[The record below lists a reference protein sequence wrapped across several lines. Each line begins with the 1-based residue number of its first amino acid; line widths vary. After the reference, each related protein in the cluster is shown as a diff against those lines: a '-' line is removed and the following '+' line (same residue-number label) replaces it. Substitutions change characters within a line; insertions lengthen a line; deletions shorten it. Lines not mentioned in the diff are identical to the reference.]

1 MLRETGRDKAPDLI
15 KNDRAGKKNTRRQRD
30 FNLDEKC
37 LGDTGA
43 DQILTRLEVL
53 PKRRDDK
60 IENRRG
66 KKITSACGNDDGKN
80 RFEQA
85 PAEILEMLR
94 QSHLR
99 IARHSP
105 ESERKLQKGEGFKPF
120 PFLVLKT
127 YKVNRPTW
135 FLCLPFSQVPQEPV
149 LCPS

>member
-1 MLRETGRDKAPDLI
+1 MLRQTGRDKAPNLI
-15 KNDRAGKKNTRRQRD
+15 KNDWAGKKNTRRQCD
-30 FNLDEKC
+30 FNLDEKR

-43 DQILTRLEVL
+43 DQILTRLEIL

-60 IENRRG
+60 IKNRLG
-66 KKITSACGNDDGKN
+66 KKIRSACGNDDGKN

-105 ESERKLQKGEGFKPF
+105 KSERKLQKRGRVQTLPLF
-120 PFLVLKT
+120 
-127 YKVNRPTW
+127 W
-135 FLCLPFSQVPQEPV
+135 F
-149 LCPS
+149 